1 MTRQTKQIG
10 AILALVAMVA
20 FGAWPFWK
28 YMYIKSASAA
38 LRERAQ
44 ALAESNPQVRLALE
58 IAMQDDVL
66 TQDEAEAIV
75 KAAGGKTE
83 PGE

>member
-1 MTRQTKQIG
+1 VTRQTKQIG
-10 AILALVAMVA
+10 VILALVAMVS

-28 YMYIKSASAA
+28 YLYIRSANAA
-38 LRERAQ
+38 LREQAQ
-44 ALAESNPQVRLALE
+44 ALAERNPQVQLALE

-75 KAAGGKTE
+75 KAAREKAAE
-83 PGE
+83 E